1 MQLTGA
7 QIVIECLKEQ
17 GVDTVFG
24 YPGGAILN
32 VYDELYKHQGEIRHV
47 LTSHEQ
53 GASHAADGYARSTG
67 KVGVCFATSGPGATN
82 LVTGIATAYMD
93 SVPVVAIT
101 CNVTVPLLGKDS
113 FQEIDIAGITMP
125 ITKHNFI
132 VKDVTKLA
140 DTIRRAFKIAQTGR
154 PGPVLVDIPKDITA
168 AKTEYTSVEP
178 KPIARVTD
186 TICEKDVDTAVSM
199 IKAAKKPYIFVGG
212 GAVISGASEELKEFA
227 GKVNAPVCDT
237 LMGKG
242 AFDGTDDLYTGM
254 LGMHGTKTSNLSV
267 SECDLLIAVGVRF
280 SDRVLGNAKKFA
292 SQAKILQFD
301 VDAAEINKNIQVDAS
316 VIGDLKEIL
325 IRVNEKLDAQSHPEW
340 IGEIMDLKKKYP
352 HSKLFYMFTNTLSSR
367 VNEKQLRFVENNR
380 EKFDM
385 IITFNEIDAVEH
397 NFQFYNQV
405 CSVLNVSIKEENE
418 SDIFFCGLDK
428 GRRAIIEQLRNRLE
442 SCGIKCDF
450 NIVDSKHKLPYE
462 VIVSKIVQTK
472 CILEILM
479 DTSQSGSSLRA
490 AEAIAYKKKLLTNN
504 AFIKAKE
511 YFNDKQF
518 SYFSTL
524 EDIDVDFIKEALDKS
539 QCVDSM
545 IVSPK
550 RFLDFLKQNSI

>member
-1 MQLTGA
+1 MTRYGWENMVPEFIYRYLYPLQTIHGY
-7 QIVIECLKEQ
+7 EQ
-17 GVDTVFG
+17 VYFII
-24 YPGGAILN
+24 YEQN
-32 VYDELYKHQGEIRHV
+32 VC
-47 LTSHEQ
+47 
-53 GASHAADGYARSTG
+53 STHLP
-67 KVGVCFATSGPGATN
+67 F
-82 LVTGIATAYMD
+82 L
-93 SVPVVAIT
+93 
-101 CNVTVPLLGKDS
+101 
-113 FQEIDIAGITMP
+113 
-125 ITKHNFI
+125 
-132 VKDVTKLA
+132 
-140 DTIRRAFKIAQTGR
+140 
-154 PGPVLVDIPKDITA
+154 
-168 AKTEYTSVEP
+168 EY
-178 KPIARVTD
+178 
-186 TICEKDVDTAVSM
+186 
-199 IKAAKKPYIFVGG
+199 
-212 GAVISGASEELKEFA
+212 
-227 GKVNAPVCDT
+227 
-237 LMGKG
+237 
-242 AFDGTDDLYTGM
+242 
-254 LGMHGTKTSNLSV
+254 
-267 SECDLLIAVGVRF
+267 
-280 SDRVLGNAKKFA
+280 
-292 SQAKILQFD
+292 
-301 VDAAEINKNIQVDAS
+301 
-316 VIGDLKEIL
+316 
-325 IRVNEKLDAQSHPEW
+325 
-340 IGEIMDLKKKYP
+340 LKKKYP

-405 CSVLNVSIKEENE
+405 CSVFNVSIKEENE
-418 SDIFFCGLDK
+418 ADIFFCGLDK

>member
-1 MQLTGA
+1 MR
-7 QIVIECLKEQ
+7 IKY
-17 GVDTVFG
+17 VFWG
-24 YPGGAILN
+24 YSDYMKVVNNDILYN
-32 VYDELYKHQGEIRHV
+32 
-47 LTSHEQ
+47 
-53 GASHAADGYARSTG
+53 
-67 KVGVCFATSGPGATN
+67 
-82 LVTGIATAYMD
+82 
-93 SVPVVAIT
+93 
-101 CNVTVPLLGKDS
+101 
-113 FQEIDIAGITMP
+113 
-125 ITKHNFI
+125 
-132 VKDVTKLA
+132 KDVL
-140 DTIRRAFKIAQTGR
+140 
-154 PGPVLVDIPKDITA
+154 
-168 AKTEYTSVEP
+168 Y
-178 KPIARVTD
+178 
-186 TICEKDVDTAVSM
+186 
-199 IKAAKKPYIFVGG
+199 
-212 GAVISGASEELKEFA
+212 FA
-227 GKVNAPVCDT
+227 PND
-237 LMGKG
+237 
-242 AFDGTDDLYTGM
+242 
-254 LGMHGTKTSNLSV
+254 LSV
-267 SECDLLIAVGVRF
+267 R
-280 SDRVLGNAKKFA
+280 
-292 SQAKILQFD
+292 QKILY
-301 VDAAEINKNIQVDAS
+301 NILFFMTRYGWENMVPEFIYRYLYPLQTIHGYEQVYFIIYEQNVCS
-316 VIGDLKEIL
+316 THLPFLEY
-325 IRVNEKLDAQSHPEW
+325 
-340 IGEIMDLKKKYP
+340 LKKKYP

-442 SCGIKCDF
+442 SCGIRCDF